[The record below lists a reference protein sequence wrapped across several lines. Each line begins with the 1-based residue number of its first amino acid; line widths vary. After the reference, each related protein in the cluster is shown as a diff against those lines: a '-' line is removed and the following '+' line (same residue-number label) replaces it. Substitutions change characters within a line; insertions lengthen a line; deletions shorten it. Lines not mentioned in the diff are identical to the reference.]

1 MDKARI
7 YVDLNDKFL
16 QLLPI
21 EMEKHPNDLLALRE
35 FLIYFKNHGMNQ
47 DDMLKN
53 LEKLKNQHGFQAEDI
68 LMDLMDFVVGWCS
81 QDLSVY

>member
-1 MDKARI
+1 MDKAQI
-7 YVDLNDKFL
+7 SVDLNNKFL

-21 EMEKHPNDLLALRE
+21 EMEKHPNDLPALQK

-53 LEKLKNQHGFQAEDI
+53 LEKLKNRHDFQAEDI
-68 LMDLMDFVVGWCS
+68 LVDLMDFVVGWCN

>member
-7 YVDLNDKFL
+7 YADLNDKFL

-21 EMEKHPNDLLALRE
+21 EMEKHPNDLLALQK

-53 LEKLKNQHGFQAEDI
+53 LEKLKKQHSFQTEDI
-68 LMDLMDFVVGWCS
+68 LVDLMDFVVGWCS